1 MTGLLKYIERVMN
14 HLILVSKYKTT
25 LMIRS
30 TYIHGLHVQA
40 PQQHEQRRKRLR
52 EQARKQ
58 HRKILKDLEAAVI
71 KRKQFEKRKA
81 I

>member
-1 MTGLLKYIERVMN
+1 
-14 HLILVSKYKTT
+14 
-25 LMIRS
+25 MIRS

-52 EQARKQ
+52 EHARKQ
-58 HRKILKDLEAAVI
+58 HRKILKDLEAAMI